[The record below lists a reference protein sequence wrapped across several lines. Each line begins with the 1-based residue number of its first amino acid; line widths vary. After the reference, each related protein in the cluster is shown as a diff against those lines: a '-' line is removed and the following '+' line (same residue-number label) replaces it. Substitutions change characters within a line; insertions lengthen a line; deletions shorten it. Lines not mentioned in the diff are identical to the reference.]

1 MPAERLHV
9 IIDGID
15 GSGKS
20 TIRDALRDFFSERG
34 KRVLDVPAIWRERG
48 DYPTPEEITAADVIC
63 TAEPS
68 TIWAGKAIRAE
79 IIRTGTAYSN
89 RTTAQAFGLD
99 REIHYRRV
107 VLPARA
113 AGKTVIQD
121 RGVSSSIAYQ
131 AVRDGVSL
139 DEVLAIPGNA
149 LALAHS
155 PDVLVLATLSVETAL
170 ARLAARAGK
179 RDDSR
184 YERTADLAALAERY
198 AAPWFREIF
207 TSRGTRIADLSTE
220 ASRPAVRAASV
231 ALITSFLT

>member
-1 MPAERLHV
+1 MPGKGFHV

-20 TIRDALRDFFSERG
+20 TIRDALRDFFSADG
-34 KRVLDVPAIWRERG
+34 KRVLDVPSFWRERG
-48 DYPTPEEITAADVIC
+48 DYPTADDIAAADVIC

-68 TIWAGKAIRAE
+68 TIWVGKAIRAE

-89 RTTAQAFGLD
+89 RTTAHAFGLD
-99 REIHYRRV
+99 RELHYRKI

-113 AGKTVIQD
+113 AEKIIIQD

-139 DEVLAIPGNA
+139 EEVLAIPGNA

-155 PDVLVLATLSVETAL
+155 PDVLVIATLSVDTAL
-170 ARLAARAGK
+170 SRLAARAGK
-179 RDDSR
+179 HDDSR
-184 YERTADLAALAERY
+184 YERQADLENLAERY
-198 AAPWFREIF
+198 AAPWFRDLF
-207 TSRGTRIADLSTE
+207 TSRGTRIAELSTE
-220 ASRPAVRAASV
+220 SDIATVRAAAV
-231 ALITSFLT
+231 DLIKTLIR